1 MPYILFLS
9 FGLVLIAEIAGDK
22 LLYTTGLLATR
33 YRFTPVLAGVAVA
46 FILKM
51 GVAVLFGTAL
61 AGLHPRT
68 LAAIS
73 AITFITTALVFS
85 RRSVR
90 AEPRKCNV
98 PSSRAVMVSFAAVF
112 FSEWGDIGQITA
124 ATLSAQYH
132 APLLVWLGATLA
144 MTCKTAL
151 AMTLGEG
158 LRRLVPLDVLRY
170 CGVSLLLVMGILS
183 ILRVTQ

>member
-33 YRFTPVLAGVAVA
+33 YRVTPILVGVAVA
-46 FILKM
+46 FMLKM
-51 GVAVLFGTAL
+51 AAAVLFGTAL
-61 AGLHPRT
+61 AGLHPRA

-73 AITFITTALVFS
+73 AVTFITTAFVFS
-85 RRSVR
+85 RRSAR
-90 AEPRKCNV
+90 AEQQERGV
-98 PSSRAVMVSFAAVF
+98 PSSRALIVSFGAVF

-144 MTCKTAL
+144 MICKTAL

-170 CGVSLLLVMGILS
+170 CGVSLLLFMGILS
-183 ILRVTQ
+183 IWQVTQ